1 MRLWEHRSR
10 TMDVFDRFLNRDP
23 EARARFERAAAA
35 VDRELAGN
43 LELCAMFDQTHQA
56 AVFENAEFARQAAV
70 LRASAPA
77 AFAFLAGVYEGL
89 PATES
94 AMERRGPAN
103 TIRPEDLALIERWE
117 GDVREAQRQLR
128 AALTSPPPSL
138 WSTLLGRLRG
148 GRLTGR

>member
-1 MRLWEHRSR
+1 MMSILDRLMGR
-10 TMDVFDRFLNRDP
+10 RDP

-43 LELCAMFDQTHQA
+43 LELSAMFDQTHQA
-56 AVFENAEFARQAAV
+56 AVFENAEFARHSAA
-70 LRASAPA
+70 LRTSAPD
-77 AFAFLAGVYEGL
+77 AFVLIDAVYTGI

-103 TIRPEDLALIERWE
+103 TMKPDDLALIERWE

-128 AALTSPPPSL
+128 AALAAAPRSA
-138 WSTLLGRLRG
+138 WSVLLGRLSGKRQ
-148 GRLTGR
+148 TGR

>member
-1 MRLWEHRSR
+1 
-10 TMDVFDRFLNRDP
+10 VAFLDLFLGRDP

-35 VDRELAGN
+35 IDRELAGN
-43 LELCAMFDQTHQA
+43 IELCAMFDQTHQA
-56 AVFENAEFARQAAV
+56 AIFENAEFARQGTV
-70 LRASAPA
+70 LRAAAPA
-77 AFAFLAGVYEGL
+77 AFAFIATVYEGL

-128 AALTSPPPSL
+128 AALAAPPRSL
-138 WSTLLGRLRG
+138 WSMLLGRLRG
-148 GRLTGR
+148 SRLTGR